1 MKGDAMRKA
10 GLRRSLAGLATAL
23 LMVGA
28 VIAAQAPGGAT
39 GIERGASHGL
49 SAFGQLKYAPDFA
62 HFDYVNPDAPVG
74 GSLSMIGTAG
84 RVTFNSFN
92 PFIIKGDP
100 AQGMEYLFDSLM
112 ARAYDEPDAVYGLV
126 AHSAKLADDRSA
138 VTFFMRP
145 AAEFADGTPVTAEDV
160 VFSFES
166 LRSDGSPVYAAQ
178 LRDVVKAEALDDH
191 TVKFT
196 FSSPGQRRL
205 PLNVAQLPILSKAFY
220 KDRPFNDSTL
230 EPPLGSGPYQITD
243 YKQGRFV
250 TLKRR
255 EDYWGWDLPVN
266 RGRYNFG
273 ELRYE
278 YFRDRTAELEALKA
292 GVFDLREEF
301 TSKSWATEYDI
312 PQVRSGRMKL
322 VSLPE
327 GRPSGAQGFFINT
340 RRDKFADR
348 RVRLALDYA
357 FDFEWTN
364 ENLFYGFYT
373 RTASYFENSDL
384 KAEGPPTE
392 SELKLLEPY
401 RDKLPESV
409 FETAYTPPKS
419 DGSGRDRRMLR
430 TASRLLREAGWE
442 IRDGKRVNAET
453 GEPLTI
459 EFLIFSPTFE
469 RVIGPYVRNLEAIGI
484 DASIRRVDPSQYQER
499 MKSFDFDITTQRF
512 VLSQTPGPELRN
524 YFGSQ
529 SADAKG
535 SFNLAGVSSP
545 VIDALIEK
553 VLAAESRDAMRTGAR
568 ALDRVLRAGHYWV
581 PQWYKTTHHIAFWD
595 KFSWPETKPR
605 YDRGVIET
613 WWYDEDK
620 AARLEAAR

>member
-1 MKGDAMRKA
+1 MRGSTVQA
-10 GLRRSLAGLATAL
+10 RGLRRTLAGLMIVAAMASAL
-23 LMVGA
+23 
-28 VIAAQAPGGAT
+28 AAAHAPTHAT
-39 GIERGASHGL
+39 GIAREASHGL
-49 SAFGQLKYAPDFA
+49 SAFGQLKYPPDFQ

-100 AQGMEYLFDSLM
+100 AQGMAYLFDSLM
-112 ARAYDEPDAVYGLV
+112 SRAYDEPDAVYGLV
-126 AHSAKLADDRSA
+126 AHSAELAPDRSA
-138 VTFFMRP
+138 VTFYMRP
-145 AAEFADGTPVTAEDV
+145 EAKFADGSPVTAEDV
-160 VFSFES
+160 VFSFEA
-166 LRSDGSPVYAAQ
+166 LRSEGSPIYAAQ
-178 LRDVVKAEALDDH
+178 LRDVLKAEALDAH
-191 TVKFT
+191 TVRFT
-196 FSSPGQRRL
+196 FSAPGQRRL
-205 PLNVAQLPILSKAFY
+205 PLNVAQLPILSKAY
-220 KDRPFNDSTL
+220 YAQHPFSESTL
-230 EPPLGSGPYQITD
+230 EPPLGSGPYQIAD

-255 EDYWGWDLPVN
+255 ADYWGWHLPVN
-266 RGRYNFG
+266 RGRLNFA

-301 TSKSWATEYDI
+301 TSKSWASEYDI
-312 PQVRSGRMKL
+312 PQVRSGKIKL
-322 VSLPE
+322 VSLPD
-327 GRPSGAQGFFINT
+327 GRPSGAQGFFLNT

-348 RVRLALDYA
+348 RMRLALDYA

-364 ENLFYGFYT
+364 ENLFFGFYT
-373 RTASYFENSDL
+373 RTESYFENSGL
-384 KAEGPPTE
+384 KAEGPPNE
-392 SELKLLEPY
+392 AELKLLEPY
-401 RDKLPESV
+401 RETLPDSI
-409 FETAYTPPKS
+409 FEEAYVPPKS

-430 TASRLLREAGWE
+430 TASRLLRKAGWE
-442 IRDGKRVNAET
+442 IRDGRRVNART
-453 GEPLTI
+453 GEPLSI

-469 RVIGPYVRNLEAIGI
+469 RVIGPYIRNLEAIGI
-484 DASIRRVDPSQYQER
+484 EASIRRVDPSQYQER
-499 MKSFDFDITTQRF
+499 MKSFDYDITTQRF

-524 YFGSQ
+524 FFGSQ
-529 SADAKG
+529 AADAKG

-553 VLAAESRDAMRTGAR
+553 VLAADSRDAMRTAAR

-595 KFSWPETKPR
+595 KFSWPETKPP

-613 WWYDEDK
+613 WWYDEEK
-620 AARLEAAR
+620 AARLDAAR

>member
-1 MKGDAMRKA
+1 MNGNGSRKPD
-10 GLRRSLAGLATAL
+10 LRRALSRLSVLAVVGCAL
-23 LMVGA
+23 
-28 VIAAQAPGGAT
+28 IAGQMPGHAT
-39 GIERGASHGL
+39 GIAREASHGL
-49 SAFGQLKYAPDFA
+49 SAFGQLKYPPDFK

-74 GSLSMIGTAG
+74 GSMSMIGTAG

-112 ARAYDEPDAVYGLV
+112 TRAYDEPDAVYGLV
-126 AHSAKLADDRSA
+126 AHTAELAPDRSA
-138 VTFFMRP
+138 VTFHMRP
-145 AAEFADGTPVTAEDV
+145 EAKFADGSPVTAEDV
-160 VFSFES
+160 VFSFEA
-166 LRSDGSPVYAAQ
+166 LRSDGSPIYAAQ
-178 LRDVVKAEALDDH
+178 LRDVVKAEAIDAH
-191 TVKFT
+191 TVRFT
-196 FSSPGQRRL
+196 FSAPGQRRL
-205 PLNVAQLPILSKAFY
+205 PLNVAQLPILSKAY
-220 KDRPFNDSTL
+220 HAERPFNESTL
-230 EPPLGSGPYQITD
+230 EPPLGSGPYEIAD

-255 EDYWGWDLPVN
+255 KDYWGWDLPVN
-266 RGRYNFG
+266 RGRHNFG

-312 PQVRSGRMKL
+312 PQVRSGQMKL

-340 RRDKFADR
+340 RRDKFSDR

-384 KAEGPPTE
+384 KAEGPPSE
-392 SELKLLEPY
+392 AELKLLEPY
-401 RDKLPESV
+401 RDALPESV
-409 FETAYTPPKS
+409 FETAYVPPKS

-442 IRDGKRVNAET
+442 IRGGKRVNAQT

-469 RVIGPYVRNLEAIGI
+469 RVISPYIRNLEALGI
-484 DASIRRVDPSQYQER
+484 KANIRRVDPSQYQER

-529 SADAKG
+529 SAEAKG

-553 VLAAESRDAMRTGAR
+553 VLAAGSREAMRTAAR

-613 WWYDEDK
+613 WWYDEEK